1 MKNNIREIMQKY
13 NNNRQKDDVCKLYC
27 YSFLIFRGMSNKT
40 EVSQVFS
47 AYLVTMLLYYGFYT
61 QSQ

>member
-1 MKNNIREIMQKY
+1 MQKY

-40 EVSQVFS
+40 EVSQVFP
-47 AYLVTMLLYYGFYT
+47 AYLIAMFIILWFLYTVTVIV
-61 QSQ
+61 